1 MMHCFSAT
9 FSFSCLLLSSNFSSI
24 IEILKWAA
32 LKLNAIVFQFNSLM
46 LLHIDKNG
54 LNFNLQVEEKEG
66 QGKNERGLLSDDG
79 VGTFL

>member
-1 MMHCFSAT
+1 
-9 FSFSCLLLSSNFSSI
+9 
-24 IEILKWAA
+24 
-32 LKLNAIVFQFNSLM
+32 M

-79 VGTFL
+79 VGTFLWFRWNQFSYFMVSKEEGAPIEV